1 MGDAPLFVVQEH
13 NASRLHYDFRLEVG
27 GRLVSWAVPR
37 GPSTDPGERRL
48 AVRVEDHPVEWGE
61 FEGVIADGQ
70 YGAGEVIVWDRGTW
84 KLLGDETAEDA
95 LEHGK
100 LLILLGGR
108 KLRGRFVL
116 IRTESGKLAWEGGRE
131 NWLLMKLKDRYATPG
146 EQVTE
151 QHPQSV
157 VTGRTIADL
166 QQWAED
172 LKAVEAEVPKLKGAK
187 AEAMPDA
194 PSPTEGVVALCNDL
208 DVRVVN
214 AKGKD
219 LTGSIPDVVA
229 FLKGMRL
236 PGAVF
241 EGEMH
246 GTSYRVRDLLHFA
259 GMGLADV
266 PLAER
271 QRLLSKLVPD
281 HGPVEYLAPKKGVA
295 RAKASSAEVQS
306 TGDAPALAEKIREP
320 GHRSL
325 ELNVGGATVKLTNL
339 DKVFWPE
346 ADGRPAI
353 LKRDFIA
360 YYAEVGPWIVPY
372 LADRPLTLRR
382 YVDGAMGKAFYQRN
396 WHEEAPD
403 FVRLVPIWA
412 TTPGR
417 DFHAVV
423 CDNLATLLWLAN
435 TADLEMHAW
444 YSRIAS
450 DGEEWAEDC
459 AGSEEAAEAC
469 ALNYPDYVVFDLD
482 PWIKAAREPGSA
494 DRLAALAACKQVAGM
509 VRGELEAKGLSPF
522 IKTSGKTGLH
532 ILAPI
537 ERRYR
542 FEETR
547 EFARRIGADLAK
559 EHPDEVSVEWRIAK
573 RTGHVLVD
581 HMQNVR
587 AKTLPAPYSLR
598 ASEVASV
605 SMPLR
610 WEELDAADSHDFTL
624 RTVPA
629 ILRERGDA
637 WEGLLDHRAAL

>member
-37 GPSTDPGERRL
+37 GPSMDPGERRL

-61 FEGVIADGQ
+61 FEGVIEDGD

-84 KLLGDETAEDA
+84 RLLGDQTAEEA
-95 LEHGK
+95 LDHGK

-116 IRTESGKLAWEGGRE
+116 IRTDGGKIAWEGGRE
-131 NWLLMKLKDRYATPG
+131 NWLLIKLKDRYATPG
-146 EQVTE
+146 EDVTA
-151 QHPQSV
+151 QRQASV
-157 VTGRTIADL
+157 VSGRTIADL
-166 QQWAED
+166 KQGTTHREPAAALRVKPRQKAEVAEQTSAED
-172 LKAVEAEVPKLKGAK
+172 AA
-187 AEAMPDA
+187 
-194 PSPTEGVVALCNDL
+194 
-208 DVRVVN
+208 
-214 AKGKD
+214 
-219 LTGSIPDVVA
+219 
-229 FLKGMRL
+229 
-236 PGAVF
+236 
-241 EGEMH
+241 
-246 GTSYRVRDLLHFA
+246 
-259 GMGLADV
+259 
-266 PLAER
+266 
-271 QRLLSKLVPD
+271 
-281 HGPVEYLAPKKGVA
+281 
-295 RAKASSAEVQS
+295 
-306 TGDAPALAEKIREP
+306 ALAEEIRAA
-320 GHRSL
+320 GDQSM
-325 ELNVGGATVKLTNL
+325 ELHVGDATVKLTNL
-339 DKVFWPE
+339 DKVFWEDLRSSKPE
-346 ADGRPAI
+346 AEGRPAI

-360 YYAEVGPWIVPY
+360 YYADVAPWLLAY

-382 YVDGAMGKAFYQRN
+382 YVDGAMGKAFYQRD
-396 WHEEAPD
+396 WHDEPPD

-444 YSRIAS
+444 YSRIS
-450 DGEEWAEDC
+450 NDGDEWPEAC

-482 PWIKAAREPGSA
+482 PWIKEAKEPTAA
-494 DRLAALAACKQVAGM
+494 DRLAALAACKQVAAM
-509 VRGELEAKGLSPF
+509 VREVLKARGLRPY

-537 ERRYR
+537 ERRHR

-547 EFARRIGADLAK
+547 EFAREIGADLAK

-598 ASEVASV
+598 ATEVASV

-610 WEELDAADSHDFTL
+610 WEDLEAADSFDFTL
-624 RTVPA
+624 RTVPG
-629 ILRERGDA
+629 ILRKRGDA
-637 WEGLLDHRAAL
+637 WAGILDHRAPL